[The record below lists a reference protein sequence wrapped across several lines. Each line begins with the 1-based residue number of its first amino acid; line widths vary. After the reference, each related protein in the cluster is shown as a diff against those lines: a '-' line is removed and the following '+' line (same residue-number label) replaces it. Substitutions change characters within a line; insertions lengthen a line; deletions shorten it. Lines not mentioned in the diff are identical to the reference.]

1 VSHRNY
7 STAAGSLR
15 GDPGPAAIR
24 SKRRHQLGFAEVN
37 DTRPQ
42 ILRPKR
48 WLLAMSVAVTLLFI
62 MGAMFTHTQF
72 GWTFTSI
79 TFVAMSVLAV
89 GGVLELVTSRIVLSA
104 NSLEA
109 GSIWSRRR
117 YAVADIESV
126 TWASGSGV
134 SVKLSNGGW
143 AKMPELDFNAQ
154 GLANTLRAWLKRYG
168 RHV

>member
-1 VSHRNY
+1 MINEG
-7 STAAGSLR
+7 A
-15 GDPGPAAIR
+15 
-24 SKRRHQLGFAEVN
+24 
-37 DTRPQ
+37 Q

-48 WLLAMSVAVTLLFI
+48 WLLALIAGVAVLFI
-62 MGAMFTHTQF
+62 VGTMFTYSQF

-79 TFVAMSVLAV
+79 TFVVMSVLAI
-89 GGVLELVTSRIVLSA
+89 GGVLELATSRIVLA
-104 NSLEA
+104 ADGLEA

-117 YAVADIESV
+117 HAVADIESV

-143 AKMPELDFNAQ
+143 AKMPELGYNAQ